1 MRTAPIPQ
9 VRSSH
14 EMFALLACLGF
25 ACLSESKLNE
35 LRRKTFW
42 TDTQGL
48 LDQSPVIE
56 FSCQEFLSDQ
66 LFSNFWTAKLRR

>member
-14 EMFALLACLGF
+14 EVFALLACPGF

-42 TDTQGL
+42 TDTQGYWTKVQL
-48 LDQSPVIE
+48 LNFPVKS
-56 FSCQEFLSDQ
+56 F
-66 LFSNFWTAKLRR
+66 